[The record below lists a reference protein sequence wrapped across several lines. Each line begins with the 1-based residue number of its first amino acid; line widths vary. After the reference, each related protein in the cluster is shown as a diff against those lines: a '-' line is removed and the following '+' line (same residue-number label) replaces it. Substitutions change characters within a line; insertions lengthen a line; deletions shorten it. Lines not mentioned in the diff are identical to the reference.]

1 MKGKLEELGE
11 EVDESVDSISK
22 VQTQILNLTHG
33 EVNIFDDMGEF
44 RDYYEIMEEISK
56 VYGELSSTEQA
67 SLAEILFG
75 KMRGNQGSALI
86 QAFQSGQI
94 QKALDLTYDAEGS
107 AIQEQ
112 MRWMESLE
120 AKIQQFLAAFQN
132 LSNVVLKSE
141 LLKGLVDLGT
151 VFLNILTQIID
162 KFGIL
167 APILTGVG
175 IGKFVKNFD

>member
-1 MKGKLEELGE
+1 M
-11 EVDESVDSISK
+11 
-22 VQTQILNLTHG
+22 
-33 EVNIFDDMGEF
+33 
-44 RDYYEIMEEISK
+44 
-56 VYGELSSTEQA
+56 
-67 SLAEILFG
+67 
-75 KMRGNQGSALI
+75 I

-94 QKALDLTYDAEGS
+94 QEALTKSQKSEGS
-107 AIQEQ
+107 AYKEQ

-120 AKIQQFLAAFQN
+120 AKTQQFLAAFQN
-132 LSNVVLKSE
+132 LSNVTVESD
-141 LLKGLVDLGT
+141 LLKGLVDSGT